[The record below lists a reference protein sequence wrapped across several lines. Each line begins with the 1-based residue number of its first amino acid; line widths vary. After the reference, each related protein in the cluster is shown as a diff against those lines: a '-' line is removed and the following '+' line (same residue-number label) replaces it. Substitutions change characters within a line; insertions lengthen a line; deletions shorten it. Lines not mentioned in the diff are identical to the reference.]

1 MMSLILTVSTVNNW
15 EQLFTLSFL
24 MLFLKV
30 TSISEL
36 MKSFWLWPYWKTDR
50 NSLVTS
56 FPSIHKHQH
65 KAKANIE
72 HFQCYLGLWYL
83 AIDKM
88 KLWQKFLVYAV
99 FPATLLKK
107 RLWHRCFT
115 NFFEKHIC
123 TEHLRATDFS
133 EYLYPKQYI
142 ATENKN
148 IQKEAVKSKK
158 DWS

>member
-1 MMSLILTVSTVNNW
+1 MMNLILTVSTVNNW

-24 MLFLKV
+24 TLFLKV
-30 TSISEL
+30 TSIIEL

-115 NFFEKHIC
+115 NFFEKHILYRTPPGNWFFRVFISKTIYC
-123 TEHLRATDFS
+123 HWKQKYSKGSS
-133 EYLYPKQYI
+133 EK
-142 ATENKN
+142 
-148 IQKEAVKSKK
+148 
-158 DWS
+158 